1 MPIDKA
7 VNTLMRLDLVIEK
20 EVGGRVGL
28 LPIPCSE
35 AYIVLKQRWNSF
47 VS

>member
-7 VNTLMRLDLVIEK
+7 LKTLKRLDLVIEE

-35 AYIVLKQRWNSF
+35 ACAILKQRWNSF
-47 VS
+47 VG